1 MTELQRLQFAEVL
14 AAWRAAQADVEDS
27 AQRLSVAMLEHS
39 RSELALQA
47 LASELRSRK
56 VKANQLMLA
65 LCDCLDE
72 TRPALLQ

>member
-1 MTELQRLQFAEVL
+1 MTELQHLQFAEVL

-27 AQRLSVAMLEHS
+27 ARRLSAAMLEHS
-39 RSELALQA
+39 RSELALLG

-56 VKANQLMLA
+56 VRANQLMLA

-72 TRPALLQ
+72 TRPAPLQ